1 MAGRI
6 ATVTGTMLA
15 PGVSRNRRL
24 YSKQLI
30 AKAVGRMQERIADPD
45 GLPIVMRTHH
55 DAGDNSRLIVGRLTD
70 VKLREDGSAQY
81 MADLYDTG
89 PGRDIAG
96 LVVPGKGQP
105 AALRSVSIYGYWL
118 GPVKQVE
125 YEGESVTTADDL
137 EIDAV
142 DFTSTPGVLG
152 ATVTAAAYVHDAP
165 PATESTATGRTP
177 ISEAMEATVEPVT
190 EEAPDEEAYSAQQK
204 RDALAKGQAMK
215 NADGKPSYPIK
226 SKADL
231 RKAIRAVGR
240 GGADHDKIR
249 AHIIQRAKAL
259 GLLAMIPDNWNQDG
273 TMKETAGATRLGE
286 IREFYPDGPAGG
298 AGFCIDAYNGPISL
312 TMRACN
318 IDPAELR
325 VITAAAMKAAVDA
338 LQAMDP
344 DMDADIDVDGAPNAD
359 TDGDTDQAEAARPQD
374 GSEEDMETAAG
385 QSLKPE
391 HMAALKESGALDQLQ
406 PGDVVT
412 AAMVNE
418 ALTQTSPASPVE
430 DSPAHTTEVPAVSEP
445 TSPAAETASTP
456 QAPMIALTQ
465 EQFAALL
472 DRVAPARETA
482 AQAEAPT
489 TETTPAPAEP
499 VAQETTAEPAPASDT
514 AESITKATLEEALK
528 AQIPAILSEYGLPPR
543 KGYRTSESDTT
554 PNGGEKPPSADELWA
569 KRVEILLG
577 DHGQLPT
584 A

>member
-24 YSKQLI
+24 YTKQLI
-30 AKAVGRMQERIADPD
+30 AKAVSRMQERIADPN

-70 VKLREDGSAQY
+70 IKLREDGSAQY
-81 MADLYDTG
+81 FADLYDTG

-118 GPVKQVE
+118 GPVKHVE

-142 DFTSTPGVLG
+142 DFTSSPGVLG
-152 ATVTAAAYVHDAP
+152 ATVTAAAYVHDTP
-165 PATESTATGRTP
+165 PATESTTTGRTP
-177 ISEAMEATVEPVT
+177 ISEAMEATVEPVS
-190 EEAPDEEAYSAQQK
+190 EVAPEGEAYSAQQK
-204 RDALAKGQAMK
+204 RDALDKGQAMK
-215 NADGKPSYPIK
+215 NPSGEPSYPIK

-240 GGADHDKIR
+240 GGADHDAIR
-249 AHIIQRAKAL
+249 KHIVQRAKAL
-259 GLLAMIPDNWNQDG
+259 GLLSMIPDNWNQDG
-273 TMKETAGATRLGE
+273 SMKENHSTRLGE
-286 IREFYPDGPAGG
+286 IREYYPDGPGGG

-312 TMRACN
+312 TMRACG

-325 VITAAAMKAAVDA
+325 AITAAAMTAAVDA

-385 QSLKPE
+385 QSLKPA
-391 HMAALKESGALDQLQ
+391 HTAAES
-406 PGDVVT
+406 VT
-412 AAMVNE
+412 APAAAMEETGAPV
-418 ALTQTSPASPVE
+418 APGIADGITQTSPAAPVE
-430 DSPAHTTEVPAVSEP
+430 DSTAHTTEVPAVSEP

-456 QAPMIALTQ
+456 QAPLIALTQ

-472 DRVAPARETA
+472 DRVAPARETTA
-482 AQAEAPT
+482 TEPT

-499 VAQETTAEPAPASDT
+499 VAQETTAEPAQAPA
-514 AESITKATLEEALK
+514 AESFTKADLAEALK

-543 KGYRTSESDTT
+543 KGYRATESDTT